1 RGPAPSPLARSDWPR
16 PRGDAPAR
24 RAYSR
29 TRRRRE
35 RTDARAAR
43 GALNRPARDVEV
55 ALDVIGEEGACEV
68 AGRGDRDAERG
79 EVAELLVALGLA
91 LVGDDE
97 RAARPDERPDVGQQL
112 AWPVERTGQAPPV
125 QVAREEER
133 EEHQRHVDDA
143 APAPGVLRYVAQAV
157 EVGPVPGRPVFARV
171 PVRVPA
177 ARVGLEAEH
186 LQPPR
191 LVAPPAAQRGRER
204 GRVEPVR
211 NADVR
216 A

>member
-1 RGPAPSPLARSDWPR
+1 M
-16 PRGDAPAR
+16 
-24 RAYSR
+24 
-29 TRRRRE
+29 
-35 RTDARAAR
+35 
-43 GALNRPARDVEV
+43 
-55 ALDVIGEEGACEV
+55 
-68 AGRGDRDAERG
+68 
-79 EVAELLVALGLA
+79 
-91 LVGDDE
+91 
-97 RAARPDERPDVGQQL
+97 GQQL

-143 APAPGVLRYVAQAV
+143 APTPGVLRYVAQAV
-157 EVGPVPGRPVFARV
+157 EVGRVPGRPVFARV

-211 NADVR
+211 NADVDRFHALGRQLDAAALEGRQQQVQVVEIFQDVASTSARDQR
-216 A
+216 AQFVPLDECERPRPRVGV